1 MAFDRSEKLAKLR
14 EARKYWADVSDQLM
28 EEVMSIHGGISTNR
42 ASQVTAIEAFLARK
56 DREIAEEIAHGG
68 SLAGGLDEHPTD

>member
-56 DREIAEEIAHGG
+56 EIAHGG